1 MFQEVHINNEHVA
14 FSNSK
19 CSVLD
24 TLGYRSREPVTIICT
39 CEKFYCLFTYVVYI
53 VVAFMLEEVLKFHIF
68 MFTFSKSNILTINF
82 IHLYFFIAVQVVQQL
97 SSPSEH
103 FLVVSVEL

>member
-1 MFQEVHINNEHVA
+1 MVRVYAIMAEACMFEEVQIYNEHVA

-53 VVAFMLEEVLKFHIF
+53 VVAFMLEEVLKFHIGIYVHIF
-68 MFTFSKSNILTINF
+68 K
-82 IHLYFFIAVQVVQQL
+82 
-97 SSPSEH
+97 E
-103 FLVVSVEL
+103 